1 MYVVPT
7 WSGRA
12 CCTEQ
17 TFCNLV
23 YSHHCSEILCR
34 RLPKTLVDDNL
45 LESHKKRS
53 WMISRAFL
61 QLKFSVTLS
70 VGNVYQRCIVS
81 NVLYFS
87 KCYTRTQ
94 KRNSY
99 TVCFRYEEEIQ
110 FGEIQYFLCVS
121 VSDSFKVYAYVT
133 QLLRRTTNKRHF
145 ELPHSALDSGVS
157 RIFSVSAGQMVL
169 VPVQFLICKCVSC

>member
-1 MYVVPT
+1 M
-7 WSGRA
+7 
-12 CCTEQ
+12 
-17 TFCNLV
+17 
-23 YSHHCSEILCR
+23 
-34 RLPKTLVDDNL
+34 DDNIQL
-45 LESHKKRS
+45 IGKSQETELDDF
-53 WMISRAFL
+53 SRAFL

-133 QLLRRTTNKRHF
+133 QLLQRTTNKRHF

-169 VPVQFLICKCVSC
+169 VPVQFLICKCVSVKLQSEQYLCIPPNKLLLD